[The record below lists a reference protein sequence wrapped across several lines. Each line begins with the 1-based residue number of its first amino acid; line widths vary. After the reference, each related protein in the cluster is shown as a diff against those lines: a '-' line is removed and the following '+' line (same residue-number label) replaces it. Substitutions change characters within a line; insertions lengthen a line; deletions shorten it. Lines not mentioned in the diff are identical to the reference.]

1 LSEIHHVFPDAA
13 GGKTHTNNGV
23 LLCWFHHRTIETS
36 GWKIR
41 MLRGVPQIKAPPW
54 LDPGGGKWRYVTKS
68 RTRIADA
75 LERRAG
81 QPD

>member
-1 LSEIHHVFPDAA
+1 M
-13 GGKTHTNNGV
+13 

-36 GWKIR
+36 GWQIR

-54 LDPGGGKWRYVTKS
+54 LDGGRTWRYATKS

-75 LERRAG
+75 LEQRDGVTGAR
-81 QPD
+81 